1 MNAELIGREKYEE
14 YNNSFERKIQ
24 EMSEEQLGELFKNDD
39 FGPSTGSGN
48 FNGPFTIA
56 IDIDGS
62 VYDE

>member
-1 MNAELIGREKYEE
+1 
-14 YNNSFERKIQ
+14 
-24 EMSEEQLGELFKNDD
+24 MSEEQLGELFKNDD

>member
-24 EMSEEQLGELFKNDD
+24 EMSEEQLGEIFNDI